1 MIFVEKLKS
10 SVGDLT
16 SQLFVKKKDP
26 AKLHCRVFLFSYGIH
41 PIVNV
46 KKYLTVVFDEKI
58 K

>member
-26 AKLHCRVFLFSYGIH
+26 AKLHCRVFLFRYFIDSY
-41 PIVNV
+41 VNV
-46 KKYLTVVFDEKI
+46 KKYQTLQFDNEI